1 VIIGPAVFC
10 MATALPWFLEEHPEP
25 GATARLYALNT
36 LGSVAGSLLAAWG
49 LLPLFGTARSAW
61 LLALLLLGVSALLHA
76 SRQRWIVAATA
87 AAALGFAA
95 AFASSPGRDRMLGLR
110 DFGGHHVIAHEEDAD
125 FTASVIDTPDR
136 ARVLYID
143 GFSATSDDPVSG
155 HYMRWMGSLPAL
167 LHPDPVRGLVICFG
181 TGQTA
186 DALRRELRGRL
197 DVVEISRA
205 VLDLAPLFEANHDVL
220 GDPDVEAIVMDGRAW
235 LRRSDRRYD
244 VITLEPMPP
253 NFSGVNA
260 LYSREFYAIAARRL
274 APGGIVAQWLPIH
287 LLSLNHAASVAA
299 TFRSVFPDAVLW
311 IDPADA
317 TGILLGR
324 LDGAAEPLG
333 TSWPGL
339 ARGAEGRNL
348 SGEQIRNSLLLDRDA
363 LARYASGVPLVTD
376 DNQLLQFSDL
386 RAGLRGERS
395 ARLSRAN
402 RTILSQLAGRPIYRV
417 E

>member
-1 VIIGPAVFC
+1 
-10 MATALPWFLEEHPEP
+10 
-25 GATARLYALNT
+25 
-36 LGSVAGSLLAAWG
+36 
-49 LLPLFGTARSAW
+49 
-61 LLALLLLGVSALLHA
+61 
-76 SRQRWIVAATA
+76 
-87 AAALGFAA
+87 
-95 AFASSPGRDRMLGLR
+95 MLGLR
-110 DFGGHHVIAHEEDAD
+110 DFGGHHVLAHEEDAD

-136 ARVLYID
+136 ERVLYID
-143 GFSATSDDPVSG
+143 GFSATSDSRVAG

-186 DALRRELRGRL
+186 DALRRELRGGL
-197 DVVEISRA
+197 DIVEISRA
-205 VLDLAPLFEANHDVL
+205 VLDLAPFFEANHDVL
-220 GDPDVEAIVMDGRAW
+220 GAPHVEAIVMDGRAW

-274 APGGIVAQWLPIH
+274 APGGVVAQWLPIH
-287 LLSLNHAASVAA
+287 LLTLDHATSVAA

-311 IDPADA
+311 IDPIDG

-324 LDGAAEPLG
+324 RDGAAEPLG

-339 ARGAEGRNL
+339 ARSAEGRNL
-348 SGEQIRNSLLLDRDA
+348 DGDQIRNSLLLDRDA

-386 RAGLRGERS
+386 RAGLRGKRR
-395 ARLSRAN
+395 ARLTHLNHS
-402 RTILSQLAGRPIYRV
+402 ILSQLAGRPIYRA

>member
-1 VIIGPAVFC
+1 
-10 MATALPWFLEEHPEP
+10 M
-25 GATARLYALNT
+25 
-36 LGSVAGSLLAAWG
+36 
-49 LLPLFGTARSAW
+49 
-61 LLALLLLGVSALLHA
+61 
-76 SRQRWIVAATA
+76 
-87 AAALGFAA
+87 
-95 AFASSPGRDRMLGLR
+95 
-110 DFGGHHVIAHEEDAD
+110 
-125 FTASVIDTPDR
+125 
-136 ARVLYID
+136 LYID
-143 GFSATSDDPVSG
+143 GFTATSDDPVAG

-167 LHPDPVRGLVICFG
+167 LHPDPVDGLVICFG

-205 VLDLAPLFEANHDVL
+205 VLELAPLFEANHDVL
-220 GDPDVEAIVMDGRAW
+220 GAPDVEAIVMDGRAW

-260 LYSREFYAIAARRL
+260 LYSREFYAIAERRL
-274 APGGIVAQWLPIH
+274 ARGGIVAQWLPIH
-287 LLSLNHAASVAA
+287 LLSESHAASVAA
-299 TFRSVFPDAVLW
+299 TFRSVLPDAVLW
-311 IDPADA
+311 IDPVDG

-324 LDGAAEPLG
+324 RDGAEAPLG

-339 ARGAEGRNL
+339 ARSGGGRNL
-348 SGEQIRNSLLLDRDA
+348 GDDQIRSGLLLDRDA

-386 RAGLRGERS
+386 RAGLRGSRS
-395 ARLSRAN
+395 ARLSRVN
-402 RTILSQLAGRPIYRV
+402 SSILSSLAGRPIYRV